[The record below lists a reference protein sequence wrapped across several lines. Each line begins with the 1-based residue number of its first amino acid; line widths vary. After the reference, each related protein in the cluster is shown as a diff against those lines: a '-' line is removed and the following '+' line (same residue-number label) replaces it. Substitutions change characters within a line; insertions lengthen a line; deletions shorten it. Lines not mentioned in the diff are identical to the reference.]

1 MAGHVHAE
9 LIMQYALDAK
19 TNEKPWELWEYK
31 DHVDGNWQDF
41 NKLNPPNWFDD
52 IEYRRKP
59 KTISINGF
67 DVPEPVSTP
76 PNEQKRYF
84 VPSVT
89 EDDCYLEHYWDDDS
103 FDRNYL
109 IRGVI
114 HLTKEAAIQHA
125 KALLSFTELKE

>member
-67 DVPEPVSTP
+67 DVPTAEREAPQMNSEYFTVSIG
-76 PNEQKRYF
+76 
-84 VPSVT
+84 V
-89 EDDCYLEHYWDDDS
+89 EDRFNRHIWCNDS
-103 FDRNYL
+103 YDRHWL
-109 IRGVI
+109 KCGLI

-125 KALLSFTELKE
+125 KALLSFTERKE